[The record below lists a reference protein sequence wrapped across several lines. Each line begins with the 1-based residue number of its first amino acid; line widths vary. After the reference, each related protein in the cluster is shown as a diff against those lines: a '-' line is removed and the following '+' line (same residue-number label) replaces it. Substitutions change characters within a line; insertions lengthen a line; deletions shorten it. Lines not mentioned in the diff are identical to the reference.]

1 MFGLSLIGVQA
12 QQALAVTG
20 SDISSASGSVSYS
33 IGQIDYISSGT
44 LVSVSQGIQQSYG
57 KLIVEINSTISI
69 TVWPNPVFNILNVK
83 ISDDI
88 GTGLDIQLYNINGK
102 LLESRKSNSNFLN
115 IAMENFAP
123 ATYILLVTHLKQ
135 KTVSFK
141 IIKY

>member
-12 QQALAVTG
+12 QQALVVTG

-57 KLIVEINSTISI
+57 KLVVEINSTISI